1 MAFYLCL
8 PFQNPEFHKQWHHQS
23 YLKKHQPVQQNEAK
37 LGDFFSAMTD
47 TFIFKVIWDSNVLTD
62 HSMFRYAFILTLP
75 YVMIIKGKLRKK
87 DTKNHEE
94 I

>member
-1 MAFYLCL
+1 
-8 PFQNPEFHKQWHHQS
+8 
-23 YLKKHQPVQQNEAK
+23 
-37 LGDFFSAMTD
+37 MTD

-62 HSMFRYAFILTLP
+62 HSMFRYAFILILP